1 MGKKSEKFFASK
13 STLWLL
19 FIPLASISKV
29 GFVESLEYLFDE
41 KMDKLDHFDE
51 DMKF

>member
-1 MGKKSEKFFASK
+1 MLRKKEKFFASK

-29 GFVESLEYLFDE
+29 AFMEQLEHHFD
-41 KMDKLDHFDE
+41 KDMDHFDE
-51 DMKF
+51 EDFEH